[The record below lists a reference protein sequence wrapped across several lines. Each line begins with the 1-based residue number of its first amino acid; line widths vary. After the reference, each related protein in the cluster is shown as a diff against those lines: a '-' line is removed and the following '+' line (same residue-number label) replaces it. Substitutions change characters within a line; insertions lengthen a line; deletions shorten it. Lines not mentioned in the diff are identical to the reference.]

1 MTAIAAR
8 LADATGLGEAVV
20 GSLFLGG
27 CNSLA
32 GIVTSAIAAA
42 GGHAELAVSNAL
54 GGIATQTAFLGLASI
69 AYRNAPQ
76 KRAPADLANLLQA
89 TLLIILLTIPLIG
102 MASPRVTILGIHPVS
117 LLLPVAYLGGLG
129 LIAKAQKAT
138 PIDEAETVESDNRG
152 LFWLWLQFFGLAAA
166 VAAAGYAV
174 ARAGVAIATQSGFSE
189 SLVGS
194 LFTAVSSALPEL
206 VTVLAAARQGAIAL
220 AVGSIVG
227 GDTFDVLLVAFSD
240 FAYRQGSIY
249 AGLKASEVFLLALT
263 ILMAGLILLGL
274 LRREKFGSVN
284 FSVESVMVLIV
295 YFVGFSILFFGA
307 GASIP

>member
-8 LADATGLGEAVV
+8 LAVATGLGEAVV

-54 GGIATQTAFLGLASI
+54 GGIATQTAFLGLATLV
-69 AYRNAPQ
+69 YRNAAE

-89 TLLIILLTIPLIG
+89 TLLIVLLAIPLIG
-102 MASPRVTILGIHPVS
+102 MASPRVNILGIHPVS
-117 LLLPVAYLGGLG
+117 LLLPAVYLFGLRLVG
-129 LIAKAQKAT
+129 KAQTANHAA
-138 PIDEAETVESDNRG
+138 EAAAVEAGSG
-152 LFWLWLQFFGLAAA
+152 KFFWLWVQFFGLAGA
-166 VAAAGYAV
+166 VAAAGYGV
-174 ARAGVAIATQSGFSE
+174 ARSGVAIANQSGFSE
-189 SLVGS
+189 TLVGS
-194 LFTAVSSALPEL
+194 LFTALTSALPEL
-206 VTVLAAARQGAIAL
+206 VTVLSAARQGAIAL

-249 AGLKASEVFLLALT
+249 AGLQASEVFLLALT

-274 LRREKFGSVN
+274 LRREKFGSLN
-284 FSVESVMVLIV
+284 FSVESVMVPIV
-295 YFVGFSILFFGA
+295 YFIGFSILFFGA
-307 GASIP
+307 GASRP